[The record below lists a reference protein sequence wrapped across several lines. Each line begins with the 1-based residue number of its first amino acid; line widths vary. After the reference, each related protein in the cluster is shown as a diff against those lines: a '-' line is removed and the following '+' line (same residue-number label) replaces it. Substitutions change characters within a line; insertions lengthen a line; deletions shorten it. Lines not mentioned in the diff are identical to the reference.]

1 MIVVDRQHDL
11 GLAKAKRLA
20 ESIAR
25 QLQKDYG
32 GSYAWRGN
40 ALLFRR
46 TGASGRVA
54 VTKDDFQVSV
64 ELGLLL
70 MPLSARIEREIHA
83 FCDEHFGEDEGP
95 GRFRSA
101 VARPPRRSNSRR

>member
-1 MIVVDRQHDL
+1 MILVGRQHDL

-32 GSYAWRGN
+32 GSYAWKGN
-40 ALLFRR
+40 DLHFRR
-46 TGASGRVA
+46 TGASGRVT
-54 VTKDDFQVSV
+54 VSKDEFQVSV

-70 MPLSARIEREIHA
+70 MPLTARIEREIHA
-83 FCDEHFGEDEGP
+83 FCDEHFGGEERP
-95 GRFRSA
+95 ARSRSTA
-101 VARPPRRSNSRR
+101 ARPAQRSNARR